1 MKNNGRGNFA
11 LFYPKTAHAGNH
23 PKKRFRQFC
32 NGFLAFCNG
41 IALRSSTVV
50 FENED
55 AGGNLADGWLLGTD
69 EIAIGENSVAEYC
82 IAPYGRHPHMRGMQI
97 VDAESANEMERG
109 AEELWAA
116 FKRKIGHGNPIPV
129 YRSHPDSESFPDALD
144 KTTYGT
150 VEKVYAGNRGVMA
163 RIAWGNEFHRLPKH
177 MLFSPRWRMNRQADG
192 TFRPV
197 ELISVG
203 LTHNPNIGGT
213 DFANSTN
220 STQTKGNTMLK
231 NILIALGF
239 TEEQAAAAE
248 TNAEGAPTEESILER
263 IGKLKEKPAEA
274 ENPAEAKPAEAAM
287 ENETLRKALSAERA
301 ARAKMVV
308 DNCLAEGRM
317 SQAETA
323 TAIEILSNA
332 KDFDAAAK
340 LFTSRAAVWKPSSKT
355 ENLGARNTEEAA
367 NEAAEA
373 ARADRITARAQEI
386 CANEK
391 IPWRQAYARAESEC
405 KQ

>member
-1 MKNNGRGNFA
+1 MRAYHALRAVFTGFGRARGGGGPFSVRLVSLYFKIFKGVSGNLFGGGFPEIFRGFQVGGVRAPASDFFRKGVFSYERPGRG
-11 LFYPKTAHAGNH
+11 YPKAARRKNVGD
-23 PKKRFRQFC
+23 FEQ
-32 NGFLAFCNG
+32 G
-41 IALRSSTVV
+41 VV
-50 FENED
+50 V
-55 AGGNLADGWLLGTD
+55 
-69 EIAIGENSVAEYC
+69 I
-82 IAPYGRHPHMRGMQI
+82 
-97 VDAESANEMERG
+97 
-109 AEELWAA
+109 
-116 FKRKIGHGNPIPV
+116 PIPV

>member
-1 MKNNGRGNFA
+1 MKNRPLKNLPVFGLSTPDGDN
-11 LFYPKTAHAGNH
+11 YPKKALRG
-23 PKKRFRQFC
+23 FC
-32 NGFLAFCNG
+32 NGVSAFCNG
-41 IALRSSTVV
+41 IVFRSPTAI
-50 FENED
+50 FENESAD
-55 AGGNLADGWLLGTD
+55 GNLADGWVLGTD

-82 IAPYGRHPHMRGMQI
+82 IAPYGRHPHMRGMQV
-97 VDAESANEMERG
+97 VDADSANEMGRG
-109 AEELWAA
+109 AEGLWAA

-129 YRSHPDSESFPDALD
+129 YRSHPDSDCFPDALD

-150 VEKVYAGNRGVMA
+150 VEKVYAGERGVMA
-163 RIAWGNEFHRLPKH
+163 RIAWGNDFQHLPKH

-231 NILIALGF
+231 NILQALGF
-239 TEEQAAAAE
+239 TEEQATAAE
-248 TNAEGAPTEESILER
+248 TNAEGAPTEESVLER
-263 IGKLKEKPAEA
+263 IGKLKE
-274 ENPAEAKPAEAAM
+274 KPAEAAM

-308 DNCLAEGRM
+308 DNCVAEGRM

-340 LFTSRAAVWKPSSKT
+340 LFASRAAVWKSSSKT
-355 ENLGARNTEEAA
+355 ADLGARNTEEAA
-367 NEAAEA
+367 NEAAQA
-373 ARADRITARAQEI
+373 ALADKITARAQEI

>member
-1 MKNNGRGNFA
+1 MKNRLSKNLPVFGLSTPDGDN
-11 LFYPKTAHAGNH
+11 YPKKALRG
-23 PKKRFRQFC
+23 FC
-32 NGFLAFCNG
+32 NGVSAFCNG
-41 IALRSSTVV
+41 IVFRGSSVV
-50 FENED
+50 FENEG
-55 AGGNLADGWLLGTD
+55 AEGNLADGWVLGTD

-82 IAPYGRHPHMRGMQI
+82 IAPYGRHPHMRGMQV
-97 VDAESANEMERG
+97 VDADSANEMGRG
-109 AEELWAA
+109 AEGLWAA

-129 YRSHPDSESFPDALD
+129 YRSHPDSDCFPDALD

-150 VEKVYAGNRGVMA
+150 VEKVYAGERGVMA
-163 RIAWGNEFHRLPKH
+163 RIAWGNDFQHLPKH

-231 NILIALGF
+231 NILQALGF
-239 TEEQAAAAE
+239 TEEQATAAE
-248 TNAEGAPTEESILER
+248 TNAEGAPTEESVLER
-263 IGKLKEKPAEA
+263 IGKLKEKPVEA
-274 ENPAEAKPAEAAM
+274 EKPAEAKPAEAAM

-308 DNCLAEGRM
+308 DNCVAEGRM

-332 KDFDAAAK
+332 KDFDAAAT

-355 ENLGARNTEEAA
+355 ADLGARNTEEAA
-367 NEAAEA
+367 NEAAQA
-373 ARADRITARAQEI
+373 ALADKITARAQEI